1 MALEDG
7 GLGDILSGTA
17 FALLK
22 VSLVPLAII
31 LAAGLA
37 AGTIQTGIIVT
48 TEQIRPKLSNI
59 GLKRGFKKMFSTRA
73 LADFGKGMV
82 KLAVV
87 GVVVGLRSAE
97 HTSELQSLM
106 RISYAVFCLKKTNH

>member
-7 GLGDILSGTA
+7 GLVDILSGTA

-87 GVVVGLRSAE
+87 GVDRKSTRLNSS
-97 HTSELQSLM
+97 H
-106 RISYAVFCLKKTNH
+106 